1 MKDLVCLHVIL
12 MALRVCNYD
21 VDLDALG
28 ARMKMGV
35 KALAPL
41 CRELGCAVKKS
52 AGKKSDGGGVTR
64 ATLPLDGTKTL
75 QDVLPEIKRRLKA
88 AKKRTDAM
96 ARRRG
101 GSGDRCAVITPTHNH
116 ESSDF

>member
-41 CRELGCAVKKS
+41 CRELG
-52 AGKKSDGGGVTR
+52 
-64 ATLPLDGTKTL
+64 
-75 QDVLPEIKRRLKA
+75 
-88 AKKRTDAM
+88 
-96 ARRRG
+96 AR
-101 GSGDRCAVITPTHNH
+101 
-116 ESSDF
+116 